1 MPDDRP
7 PADVSAAADAL
18 AEAEALASAG
28 QRMRAIAVLHQANLA
43 HPDPDVECRLAT
55 LRNEAFTELEPA
67 SAFDRWPVAT
77 ATDPDEPPHIP
88 DLAPEDLSGDAVRR
102 AIASHGSVRV
112 PGLLDAVQIQAFV
125 DGIDHVL
132 ELREANQ
139 ATPYRRFSSW
149 FAGLPLPPE
158 DAALLGRAWIAGAG
172 GVLSCDS
179 PKLLELLLSTYEE
192 VGLRRVLTEYLGERP
207 VLSANK
213 CTLRRVP
220 TTANTDW
227 HQDGAF
233 LGTGIR
239 ALNVWVALTDCG
251 EDAPGMDL
259 VPRRFEE
266 IVPTGTGGAIFDWAV
281 GPDVV
286 ATLAVDAPV
295 VRPRFRAGD
304 ALLFDDLFLHR
315 TGVDPAMTETR
326 YALESWFFAKTDY
339 PAGQVPL
346 VW

>member
-1 MPDDRP
+1 MSLTTPEDRDT
-7 PADVSAAADAL
+7 ATAALRQAEELVAAGRRLDAIDL
-18 AEAEALASAG
+18 
-28 QRMRAIAVLHQANLA
+28 LHGANVA
-43 HPDPDVECRLAT
+43 APDPDVENRLAT
-55 LRNEAFTELEPA
+55 LRYQAFADLAPA
-67 SAFDRWPVAT
+67 SSFDRWPVR
-77 ATDPDEPPHIP
+77 PHDAP
-88 DLAPEDLSGDAVRR
+88 ADLPEVPELAPADLSGEAVRR
-102 AIASHGSVRV
+102 AILARGSVRV
-112 PGLLDAVQIQAFV
+112 PGLLDADRVQAFI

-132 ELREANQ
+132 ELRAANA
-139 ATPYRRFSSW
+139 ATPFKRLSSW
-149 FAGLPLPPE
+149 FAGLPLPPDE
-158 DAALLGRAWIAGAG
+158 AVSLGRGWIAGAG
-172 GVLSCDS
+172 GVLTCDS
-179 PKLLELLLSTYEE
+179 PKLLDLLLATYEE
-192 VGLRRVLTEYLGERP
+192 VGLRRVIAEYLGERP
-207 VLSANK
+207 ILSANK

-259 VPRRFEE
+259 LPLRLEE

-281 GPDVV
+281 GPAVV
-286 ATLAVDAPV
+286 AELATEAPV

-304 ALLFDDLFLHR
+304 ALLFDDLYLHR
-315 TGVDPAMTETR
+315 TAVDDTMTRTR

-339 PAGQVPL
+339 PSGQVPL